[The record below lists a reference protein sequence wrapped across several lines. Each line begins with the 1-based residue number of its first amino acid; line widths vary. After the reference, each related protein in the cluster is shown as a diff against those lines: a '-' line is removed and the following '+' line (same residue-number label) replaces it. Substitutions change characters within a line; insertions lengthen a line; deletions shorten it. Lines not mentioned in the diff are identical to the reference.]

1 MDKCLWEHVQI
12 FLDRG
17 DLLRLKE
24 KLPSSTQRASDLV
37 ATGPHSAPTKLGPG
51 RVLIMSCAA
60 FDTNTT
66 LAVGAYIGRRV
77 GTKNGLRTKLC
88 TFLLIPEQDS
98 SGKPFVESH

>member
-1 MDKCLWEHVQI
+1 MDKYLWEHVQI

-37 ATGPHSAPTKLGPG
+37 ATGPHSAPTMLGPG
-51 RVLIMSCAA
+51 RVLILSCAA

-66 LAVGAYIGRRV
+66 LAVE
-77 GTKNGLRTKLC
+77 RTLVVE
-88 TFLLIPEQDS
+88 LDQEWPPNQIMYVLIDTRA
-98 SGKPFVESH
+98 GF